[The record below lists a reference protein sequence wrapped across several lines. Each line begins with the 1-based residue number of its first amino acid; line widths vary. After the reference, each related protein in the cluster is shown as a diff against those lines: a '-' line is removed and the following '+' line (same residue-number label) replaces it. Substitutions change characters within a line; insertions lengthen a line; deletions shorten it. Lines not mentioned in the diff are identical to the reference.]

1 LEDFINEKED
11 MIAKYKQQLRE
22 LSTTYDLTD
31 AVKEI
36 EIYREERLSIAK
48 QIKKLTDS
56 NNLLSSQMKNIVA
69 ENRVLRKLAKVP
81 ENYGFDLEQVT
92 HKKSYCKLD

>member
-1 LEDFINEKED
+1 
-11 MIAKYKQQLRE
+11 MISKYKQQLRE

-56 NNLLSSQMKNIVA
+56 NNTLSSQMENIVA

-81 ENYGFDLEQVT
+81 ENYGFDLEQV
-92 HKKSYCKLD
+92 